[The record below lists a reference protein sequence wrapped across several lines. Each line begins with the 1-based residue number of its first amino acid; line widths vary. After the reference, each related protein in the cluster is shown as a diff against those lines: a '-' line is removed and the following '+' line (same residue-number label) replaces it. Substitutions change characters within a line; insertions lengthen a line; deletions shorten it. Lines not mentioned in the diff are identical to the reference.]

1 MLVLTRASP
10 PPNDDAFV
18 FPKCT
23 TRRHADELH
32 ANLLTSGVLL
42 HHSTTSRLILHLC
55 SSPSPTLHL
64 LARRLLPLHPN
75 ADPFLNNALIKACSN
90 GPNPLDALLAFSF
103 LLSSGVSP
111 DPFSFSLSL
120 TAAARASSLPAGSQ
134 LHALILKTGLSLN
147 LYLQNVLIGFYSK
160 CGLHKAARQVFDRMP
175 VRDSVSWN
183 SMLDAYVRAGKLSS
197 ALELFHAMDDDE
209 KNFISWNSMIGGCAR
224 SSDGIGIAR
233 QLFDQ
238 MPAHDSVSWNL
249 MIDGYVKQ
257 GMMDEALEL
266 FDKMPERDVIAW
278 ACMIK
283 GYMEAGSV
291 DLGRRLFDEM
301 PVRDVIAWNIM
312 ITGYAK
318 NGMFT
323 EALLIFIEMQVEG
336 RIVPDDT
343 TLVTALSAISELGR
357 VSLGIR
363 MHKYIRMKCLS
374 MSGKLSVALIDMYSK
389 CGRLEEALQVFETS
403 GMQTVDHWNA
413 MIGGLAM
420 HGFGELSLEVFAEM
434 KRRSLK
440 PDDITFIGILNACS
454 HRGLVK
460 EGLACFESMIEDYK
474 LEPKVQHYGCMVD
487 ILGRAGLLKE
497 AVRLIKAM
505 PVEPNDVVW
514 RSLLSACRNH
524 GNIEIGQKVVTSMT
538 GCDNCRSSSYVLL
551 SNLYAGCGLW
561 GDATRIRMMM
571 KDRDFRKIPGCSWIE
586 VDGIVHEFVVGDKS
600 HPQAQQIY
608 TILLNLCTV
617 EVNTS

>member
-1 MLVLTRASP
+1 MLAIARASP
-10 PPNDDAFV
+10 PPNDDPFV

-32 ANLLTSGVLL
+32 AHLLTSGVLL
-42 HHSTTSRLILHLC
+42 HPSTTSRLIFHLC
-55 SSPSPTLHL
+55 SSPSPPLHL
-64 LARRLLPLHPN
+64 LANRLLPLHPN
-75 ADPFLNNALIKACSN
+75 VDPFLYNALIKASSN
-90 GPNPLDALLAFSF
+90 GSNPLNALLAFSL

-120 TAAARASSLPAGSQ
+120 TAAARASSLSAGSQ

-147 LYLQNVLIGFYSK
+147 LYLQNVLISFYSK
-160 CGLHKAARQVFDRMP
+160 CGLYMAARQLFDRMP

-183 SMLDAYVRAGKLSS
+183 SMLDAYVRSGKLSS
-197 ALELFHAMDDDE
+197 ALELFYAMDDDE
-209 KNFISWNSMIGGCAR
+209 KNLISWNSMIGGCAR
-224 SSDGIGIAR
+224 SFNGIGIAR

-249 MIDGYVKQ
+249 MIDGYIKQ
-257 GMMDEALEL
+257 GMIDEALEL
-266 FDKMPERDVIAW
+266 FDKMPKRDVIAW
-278 ACMIK
+278 ASVIN
-283 GYMEAGSV
+283 GYMDAGNV
-291 DLGRRLFDEM
+291 ELGRRLFDEM
-301 PVRDVIAWNIM
+301 PERDVIAWNIM

-318 NGMFT
+318 NGMLN
-323 EALLIFIEMQVEG
+323 EALLIFIKMQVEG

-357 VSLGIR
+357 ISLGTRI
-363 MHKYIRMKCLS
+363 HKYIRMKRLS
-374 MSGKLSVALIDMYSK
+374 MSGKLGVALIDMYSK
-389 CGRLEEALQVFETS
+389 CGCLEEALQVFETS

-420 HGFGELSLEVFAEM
+420 HGFGELSLELFAEM

-440 PDDITFIGILNACS
+440 PDDITFIGVLNACS
-454 HRGLVK
+454 HSGLV
-460 EGLACFESMIEDYK
+460 EVGLACFKSMIKDYK

-487 ILGRAGLLKE
+487 ILGRAGLLEE
-497 AVRLIKAM
+497 AVRLIEGM
-505 PVEPNDVVW
+505 RVQPNDVVW

-538 GCDNCRSSSYVLL
+538 ECDKCRSSSYVLL
-551 SNLYAGCGLW
+551 SNLYAGCGMW

-571 KDRDFRKIPGCSWIE
+571 KDEDFRKIPGCSWIE
-586 VDGIVHEFVVGDKS
+586 LDGIVHEFVVGDNS

-608 TILLNLCTV
+608 SILLNLCTV
-617 EVNTS
+617 EVNIS